1 MLGPLLFRLEH
12 VYSLMLPYL
21 GVFVVRGNTRRC
33 FHDWGVHGQLFIT
46 DKELKMVE
54 YFRFVIS
61 CGRLR
66 EMRIC
71 LATVHAHL
79 LSLLA
84 FRQHSFLSW
93 HLRY

>member
-1 MLGPLLFRLEH
+1 MLGILLLRLEH

-21 GVFVVRGNTRRC
+21 GVFVVRGNNRRC
-33 FHDWGVHGQLFIT
+33 FHDYSVHAQLFIT
-46 DKELKMVE
+46 DKELNME
-54 YFRFVIS
+54 YFRFVIR
-61 CGRLR
+61 CGRLL
-66 EMRIC
+66 EMTISF
-71 LATVHAHL
+71 ATVHAHL

>member
-1 MLGPLLFRLEH
+1 MLGPLLLRLEH

-33 FHDWGVHGQLFIT
+33 FHDCSVHGQLFIT
-46 DKELKMVE
+46 DKELKLVE

-61 CGRLR
+61 RGRLLK
-66 EMRIC
+66 MTIN
-71 LATVHAHL
+71 LAKVHAHL